1 MQDAGAARNRRTENG
16 PSGTPAPAG
25 CATGDMARYVWA
37 GVCPSGAFKRGTRER
52 QRGETR
58 RQFLAEPFCTAIA
71 IGLKKIQR
79 PWVFGG
85 VLFHISFAVERNM
98 ATGGIHAGRGCSP
111 QSENGK
117 RAVGDAGPYGG
128 SDESTP
134 VSGGAPMR
142 AVGDAGPYGG
152 IDESTPVFEG
162 APIRAV
168 GDAGPY
174 GGIDESAPVFEG
186 APMRAVG
193 AAGPYGV
200 RDRRHGEIR
209 VGGVRPLG
217 AFKRGTRERVA
228 FSGGL

>member
-1 MQDAGAARNRRTENG
+1 
-16 PSGTPAPAG
+16 
-25 CATGDMARYVWA
+25 
-37 GVCPSGAFKRGTRER
+37 
-52 QRGETR
+52 
-58 RQFLAEPFCTAIA
+58 
-71 IGLKKIQR
+71 
-79 PWVFGG
+79 
-85 VLFHISFAVERNM
+85 
-98 ATGGIHAGRGCSP
+98 
-111 QSENGK
+111 
-117 RAVGDAGPYGG
+117 
-128 SDESTP
+128 
-134 VSGGAPMR
+134 MR

-152 IDESTPVFEG
+152 IDESAPVFEG

-193 AAGPYGV
+193 DAGPYGV

-209 VGGVRPLG
+209 VGGVCPLG